1 MRSTGLILAPILLC
15 VALLGCADDGDKRP
29 APGTQQEAAAVDS
42 TLATTVTAPPVAM
55 TQFVLDPQSGKI
67 FELNLTDNSI
77 ADQFPAQDDLV
88 AIAFDYMGRKLYK
101 GFAGPQPGL
110 EVFDTETYETIKRGD
125 FAKPISAM
133 LFHPIKRH
141 LFIVSEDSTN
151 LIVFN
156 CDSLGIEQDFPLHV
170 TDKGFIG
177 PTTLEPGPQGKIITA
192 NGARASVTQ
201 IFTDNSYM
209 YQTVTNLATDY
220 VDCAVF
226 SRDGVS
232 SYSCDTKRGS
242 IYKIQFGSGEPQG
255 QKDNLDRPR
264 LVQIEVSSNTIVV
277 VVGEN
282 EVLMLHADT
291 FVEIGRVSLEDYG
304 DEILSLQI
312 PPKANFAEL
321 LMDYKG
327 VTRWLR
333 FDIRTWENTRLIE
346 LI

>member
-1 MRSTGLILAPILLC
+1 MRFVGLILAAILLA
-15 VALLGCADDGDKRP
+15 VALIGCSDGGDKRP
-29 APGTQQEAAAVDS
+29 APGIQQETVEADS
-42 TLATTVTAPPVAM
+42 TPTTTVTAPPAAM
-55 TQFVLDPQSGKI
+55 TQFVLDPQTKRI
-67 FELNLTDNSI
+67 FELNLTDNTI
-77 ADQFPAQDDLV
+77 ANQFPAQDNLE

-101 GFAGPQPGL
+101 GFAGPQPRL
-110 EVFDTETYETIKRGD
+110 EVFDTETYETIKRVD
-125 FAKPISAM
+125 FTKPVSAM

-141 LFIVSEDSTN
+141 LFIISEDSTN

-201 IFTDNSYM
+201 VFTDNAYM
-209 YQTVTNLATDY
+209 YQTITNNLTEY

-264 LVQIEVSSNTIVV
+264 QVQIEVTSNTVVV
-277 VVGEN
+277 VVGDN
-282 EVLMLHADT
+282 ELLMLHADT
-291 FVEIGRVSLEDYG
+291 FAETGRVSLEDYG

-327 VTRWLR
+327 VTRWMR

-346 LI
+346 LF